1 MNPTY
6 ASLCFCVNCV
16 YACFFVDFPSF
27 TLLTVLFHQIRAVQL
42 LFAGHYYSEALY
54 DRTADFDN
62 ISFLEAQPDE
72 ALRKD

>member
-1 MNPTY
+1 M
-6 ASLCFCVNCV
+6 
-16 YACFFVDFPSF
+16 
-27 TLLTVLFHQIRAVQL
+27 VLP

-72 ALRKD
+72 ALRKDCRAFASDRLQRATFERSNHKFLVLCFQWFRAHG